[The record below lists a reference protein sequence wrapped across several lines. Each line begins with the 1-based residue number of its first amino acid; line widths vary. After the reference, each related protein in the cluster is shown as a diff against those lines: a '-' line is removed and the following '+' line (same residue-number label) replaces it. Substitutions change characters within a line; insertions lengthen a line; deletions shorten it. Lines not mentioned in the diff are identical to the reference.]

1 MKYEYNYAMISKNS
15 FAHIHPITTYQNGGT
30 YVLQIILNQP
40 ISLSF
45 GRFQKAKQYSL
56 EPAQYLYI
64 GSALTQAN
72 RPALLQRT
80 ARHASRTNPHQ
91 PHSAQEHLLAYAQ
104 TLAIPPQKILLKQN
118 KKLHWHIDHF
128 LECPQADLTDIF
140 LIPHTITYESILA
153 TQLAAHPH
161 ILTPIPVLGLQT
173 PLMKLTFS
181 NSLPNFPPLNL
192 TSSSKTSSLN
202 HKKAQFLVLFK
213 NLLYSL
219 TPFKSNRSK
228 NAKIVSTES
237 ISQFIFPSSFIAFNH
252 SCPPPITL

>member
-91 PHSAQEHLLAYAQ
+91 PHSAQAHLLAYAQ
-104 TLAIPPQKILLKQN
+104 TLAIPSQKILLKQN

-140 LIPHTITYESILA
+140 LIPHTTTYESILA

-161 ILTPIPVLGLQT
+161 ILTPIPGLGASDTAHETHFLQLS
-173 PLMKLTFS
+173 P
-181 NSLPNFPPLNL
+181 
-192 TSSSKTSSLN
+192 
-202 HKKAQFLVLFK
+202 Q
-213 NLLYSL
+213 
-219 TPFKSNRSK
+219 
-228 NAKIVSTES
+228 
-237 ISQFIFPSSFIAFNH
+237 FPSTQLKQLIKDIVVKS
-252 SCPPPITL
+252 